1 MKRFIEG
8 PLPFRARDLM
18 RQVGYGVKQG
28 RRGQT
33 SFTRRLQSGRF
44 PRYHAYV
51 EEMNG
56 GLQINLH
63 LDQQAGSHEGQTAHK
78 GEYTGPLIAQELDRI
93 GRNIKL
99 MKEEGPQNLQGG
111 QPQPQSKTSPEE
123 DDESGSK
130 YW

>member
-1 MKRFIEG
+1 
-8 PLPFRARDLM
+8 M
-18 RQVGYGVKQG
+18 RQVGYGEKQG

-51 EEMNG
+51 EETNG

-78 GEYTGPLIAQELDRI
+78 GEYSGPLVAQELDRI
-93 GRNIKL
+93 GRNVKQ
-99 MKEEGPQNLQGG
+99 MKEEGVQGM
-111 QPQPQSKTSPEE
+111 QTAKPPSQTQSKKSSDK